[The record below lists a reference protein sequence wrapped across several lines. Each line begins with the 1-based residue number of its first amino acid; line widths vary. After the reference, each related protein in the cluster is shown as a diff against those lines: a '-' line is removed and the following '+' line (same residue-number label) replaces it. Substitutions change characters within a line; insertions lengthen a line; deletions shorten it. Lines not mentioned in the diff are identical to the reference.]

1 MSYNAVTAASLQ
13 QTATTAANLFIK
25 VLQVEVHEK
34 TLCHTLDMLSLWGT
48 KFYNE
53 IPKNLIDA
61 FKVNILNTGNT
72 IFQSYFFRMVC
83 L

>member
-1 MSYNAVTAASLQ
+1 MSYNAVTGSGLQ
-13 QTATTAANLFIK
+13 QTATTAVDLFIK

-53 IPKNLIDA
+53 VPKSLVDA
-61 FKVNILNTGNT
+61 FKVFPNT
-72 IFQSYFFRMVC
+72 
-83 L
+83 